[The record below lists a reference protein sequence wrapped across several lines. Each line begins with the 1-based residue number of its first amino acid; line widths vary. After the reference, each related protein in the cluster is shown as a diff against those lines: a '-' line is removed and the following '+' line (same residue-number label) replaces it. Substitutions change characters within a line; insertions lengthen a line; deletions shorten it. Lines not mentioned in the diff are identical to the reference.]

1 MVFFPPEVMSVS
13 ARALYDYTARSD
25 KELSFKRGDTLKVIE
40 KSPDGHWWDG
50 LCDSNRGFIP
60 VAYVEI
66 IELQT
71 TTASTQLT
79 AIPAP
84 PTRRSS
90 MQDRKDD
97 EPEPKRASEVPAE
110 TSILELQEAV
120 REPSPEPPRV
130 TLTEAGDEGKNRDEG
145 RSQDGSPLPPSEVS
159 KEDTAANKSAVPIA
173 AGSVKSLSSKFKQPP
188 AQQVLVQPHRKHTEL
203 SPRKSYD
210 PPQAAAAG
218 LDPEV
223 INRSSSTSS
232 GGGKVTQLTEQF
244 KHRPGPPPPTQ
255 PRPSSHV
262 VSPGAD
268 HSAATFHI
276 SPHSSTTGSP
286 LQQAQLGSQLTPKP
300 APPGSKGTPS
310 KPSRGSVVRRDKS
323 QKKEDRPPLPSKP
336 AAKPVVKP
344 PPPKAPTQLQTELQA
359 AIGKR
364 WPTDK

>member
-1 MVFFPPEVMSVS
+1 MSVS

-25 KELSFKRGDTLKVIE
+25 KEISFKRGDTLKVIE

-50 LCDSNRGFIP
+50 LCESSRGFIP

-71 TTASTQLT
+71 TTTTTTTSTQLT

-90 MQDRKDD
+90 MQDRKDG
-97 EPEPKRASEVPAE
+97 EPEPKRLSEVPAE
-110 TSILELQEAV
+110 TSILELQEPA
-120 REPSPEPPRV
+120 RAPSPEPPRV
-130 TLTEAGDEGKNRDEG
+130 TLTEAGEGGEGSEGG
-145 RSQDGSPLPPSEVS
+145 RSQEGSPLPPTEAS
-159 KEDTAANKSAVPIA
+159 KEDTAAHKPIVPIP
-173 AGSVKSLSSKFKQPP
+173 AGSVKNLSSKFKQPP
-188 AQQVLVQPHRKHTEL
+188 AQQVLVQPHRKHADL

-210 PPQAAAAG
+210 PPPAAAG
-218 LDPEV
+218 VDPEV
-223 INRSSSTSS
+223 INRSSSSASSS
-232 GGGKVTQLTEQF
+232 GRVTQLTEQF
-244 KHRPGPPPPTQ
+244 KHRPGPPPPTK

-268 HSAATFHI
+268 HAAATFHI

-286 LQQAQLGSQLTPKP
+286 LQQAQLGSQLTPKA

-310 KPSRGSVVRRDKS
+310 KPSRGSMVLRRDKS

-336 AAKPVVKP
+336 VAKPVVKP